1 MKLSLTHEGSTY
13 DLTEITGNVVLA
25 TSMETLGATLTFD
38 LARNYYDTNFATSEK
53 ISVGDVITLSNEKQM
68 FTGVVLDITTTKFL
82 KNVKCLDYCFY
93 LNKNKILKQFEEIS
107 ASDAINQLL
116 QEAQAPI
123 GTISAVATSIS
134 KMYNS
139 NTVAEIINDIL
150 EQVNNELGT
159 KYIIE
164 FENNVFNIVPFK
176 KINVQFRYKK
186 TADESMT
193 ESILEMKNSILVI
206 SNEQDSDEILATAKD
221 EENIKK
227 YGSLQEIINVSPD
240 EDEAKVRN
248 IAKTKLKEL
257 NKVFK
262 TASIKGFGNDDF
274 RAGRVITLDNIAFG
288 LVGDYLIKSC
298 SHTWANNEHVTA
310 LEVEYYAE

>member
-298 SHTWANNEHVTA
+298 SHTWVNNEHVTT